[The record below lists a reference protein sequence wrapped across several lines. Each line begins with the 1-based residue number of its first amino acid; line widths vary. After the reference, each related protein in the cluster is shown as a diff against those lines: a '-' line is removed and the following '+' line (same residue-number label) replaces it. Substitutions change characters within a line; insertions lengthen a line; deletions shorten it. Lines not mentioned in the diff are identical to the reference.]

1 MDHRRTIRWNCAT
14 MDRDADR
21 LFTTGR
27 AASSRP
33 SPEDGQ
39 ARENH
44 RPAKP
49 ARSLL
54 SSSLVGSTNRGRV
67 LQALFDFGPTSRA
80 ELARQAGVNRTTIS
94 GIVQPLLDRQILV
107 EGEAIPPRQGGGK
120 PARPLWFSP
129 DAQPICGVLLMPGSV
144 RASLVTLEGKINAE
158 YEEALPTDVGRRAE
172 VIETIGGCIAR
183 TFAAAHRSPL
193 GIGVAVGGMVDTNRR
208 AVVAVNLAPAL
219 DGFPLGEELTRR
231 FNTPVILD
239 HHPRALLVGDRW
251 FGKGR
256 GVRDFAV
263 VYTGEVLGGA
273 LYLDGRL
280 HRGPAGAGG
289 ELGHTFVQ
297 IEGELCRCGR
307 RGCWDTIA
315 TLGWLRREARAAG
328 IAKPDAMDS
337 RRLVKLANAGGSAA
351 ATLMDRYA
359 RNVAVGIANLQQ
371 TVAPNFFVL
380 HGDVVG
386 GGKTMTDAIMNHVR
400 RLVPSHPGGEIV
412 FATGEAEDRAALLGA
427 AGLVLSDLLQFPL

>member
-1 MDHRRTIRWNCAT
+1 MDK
-14 MDRDADR
+14 DADR

-27 AASSRP
+27 APSPRP
-33 SPEDGQ
+33 SPEDGET
-39 ARENH
+39 REDN
-44 RPAKP
+44 RPPHSGRA
-49 ARSLL
+49 LL

-67 LQALFDFGPTSRA
+67 LQALFDFGPTSRV

-94 GIVQPLLDRQILV
+94 GIVQPLLDQRLLV
-107 EGEAIPPRQGGGK
+107 EGKPIPPRQSGGK

-129 DAQPICGVLLMPGSV
+129 NAQPICGILLMPGSV
-144 RASLVTLEGKINAE
+144 RAALVTLEGKIRAE
-158 YEEALPTDVGRRAE
+158 HEEPLPTEKERRGE
-172 VIETIGGCIAR
+172 IIEAIAACVAR
-183 TFAAAHRSPL
+183 TFTAARRTPF
-193 GIGVAVGGMVDTNRR
+193 GIGVAVGGMVDTQRR

-219 DGFPLGEELTRR
+219 DGYPLGEELSRR
-231 FNTPVILD
+231 FNLPVVLD

-297 IEGELCRCGR
+297 IDGELCRCGR

-328 IAKPDAMDS
+328 IANADAIDS
-337 RRLVKLANAGGSAA
+337 RRLVERAEGGDPAAIKLV
-351 ATLMDRYA
+351 DRYA

-371 TVAPNFFVL
+371 TVAPNFFIL

-386 GGKTMTDAIMNHVR
+386 GGKMMIDAIMNHVR
-400 RLVPSHPGGEIV
+400 RLVPAHPGGEIV
-412 FATGEAEDRAALLGA
+412 FATGETEDRAALLGA

>member
-1 MDHRRTIRWNCAT
+1 

-21 LFTTGR
+21 LFTIGR
-27 AASSRP
+27 TASWP
-33 SPEDGQ
+33 APEEGGT
-39 ARENH
+39 REDT

-49 ARSLL
+49 GRSLL

-67 LQALFDFGPTSRA
+67 LQALFDLGPTSRA

-94 GIVQPLLDRQILV
+94 GIVQPLLDQQFLV
-107 EGEAIPPRQGGGK
+107 EGKPIPPREGGGK

-129 DAQPICGVLLMPGSV
+129 DAQPICGVLLMPGSI
-144 RASLVTLEGKINAE
+144 RASLVTLEGKIHAE
-158 YEEALPTDVGRRAE
+158 HEEALPTDVERRSAI
-172 VIETIGGCIAR
+172 VETIAACIGR
-183 TFAAAHRSPL
+183 TFAEARRLPL

-208 AVVAVNLAPAL
+208 AVVAINLAPAL
-219 DGFPLGEELTRR
+219 DGFPLGEELARR
-231 FNTPVILD
+231 FNLPVLLD

-273 LYLDGRL
+273 LYLDGHL

-307 RGCWDTIA
+307 RGCWDTVA

-328 IAKPDAMDS
+328 IENPDDIDS
-337 RRLVKLANAGGSAA
+337 RRLVELAGAGAPAA
-351 ATLMDRYA
+351 AKLIDRYA
-359 RNVAVGIANLQQ
+359 RNVAIGIANLQQ
-371 TVAPNFFVL
+371 TVAPNFFIL

-386 GGKTMTDAIMNHVR
+386 GGQTMIEAIMDHVR

-412 FATGEAEDRAALLGA
+412 FETGETEDRAALLGA
-427 AGLVLSDLLQFPL
+427 AGLVLSELLQFPL

>member
-1 MDHRRTIRWNCAT
+1 

-27 AASSRP
+27 VASSRP
-33 SPEDGQ
+33 IPDEGK
-39 ARENH
+39 AREKG
-44 RPAKP
+44 RAAKLG
-49 ARSLL
+49 RSLL
-54 SSSLVGSTNRGRV
+54 SASLVGSTNRGRV
-67 LQALFDFGPTSRA
+67 LQALFDSGPTSRA

-107 EGEAIPPRQGGGK
+107 EGEPNPPRQHSGK

-144 RASLVTLEGKINAE
+144 RASLITLEGKISAE
-158 YEEALPTDVGRRAE
+158 YEEALPTSIERRSE
-172 VIETIGGCIAR
+172 VVESIAACIAR
-183 TFAAAHRSPL
+183 TLASAHRPPL

-219 DGFPLGEELTRR
+219 DGLLLGEELTRR
-231 FNTPVILD
+231 FKTPVILD

-280 HRGPAGAGG
+280 HRGPAGAAANSA
-289 ELGHTFVQ
+289 
-297 IEGELCRCGR
+297 IRSCRSTESFAAA
-307 RGCWDTIA
+307 DA
-315 TLGWLRREARAAG
+315 AAAG
-328 IAKPDAMDS
+328 TRSPPW
-337 RRLVKLANAGGSAA
+337 
-351 ATLMDRYA
+351 
-359 RNVAVGIANLQQ
+359 VG
-371 TVAPNFFVL
+371 
-380 HGDVVG
+380 
-386 GGKTMTDAIMNHVR
+386 
-400 RLVPSHPGGEIV
+400 
-412 FATGEAEDRAALLGA
+412 
-427 AGLVLSDLLQFPL
+427 

>member
-1 MDHRRTIRWNCAT
+1 M

-27 AASSRP
+27 ASASRP
-33 SPEDGQ
+33 SADEGE
-39 ARENH
+39 ARVYNS
-44 RPAKP
+44 RPPKQ

-67 LQALFDFGPTSRA
+67 LQALFDFGPTSRV

-94 GIVQPLLDRQILV
+94 GIVQPLLDQRLLV
-107 EGEAIPPRQGGGK
+107 EGEPVPPKQGGGGK
-120 PARPLWFSP
+120 HARPLWFSP
-129 DAQPICGVLLMPGSV
+129 QAQPICGVLLMPGSI
-144 RASLVTLEGKINAE
+144 RAALVTLEGKISAE
-158 YEEALPTDVGRRAE
+158 HQETLPTGAARRAE
-172 VIETIGGCIAR
+172 LIDAIGACIAGAI
-183 TFAAAHRSPL
+183 AAARRTPL

-208 AVVAVNLAPAL
+208 SVVAVNLAPAL
-219 DGFPLGEELTRR
+219 DGLPLGEELTRR
-231 FNTPVILD
+231 FNLPVLLD

-273 LYLDGRL
+273 LYLDGHL

-297 IEGELCRCGR
+297 IDGEVCRCGR

-328 IAKPDAMDS
+328 IDNPDAIDS
-337 RRLVKLANAGGSAA
+337 RRLVKLADAGVPA
-351 ATLMDRYA
+351 ATRLVDRYA
-359 RNVAVGIANLQQ
+359 RNVAIGIANLQQ
-371 TVAPNFFVL
+371 TVAPNFFIL

-386 GGKTMTDAIMNHVR
+386 GGPTMVDAIMSHVR